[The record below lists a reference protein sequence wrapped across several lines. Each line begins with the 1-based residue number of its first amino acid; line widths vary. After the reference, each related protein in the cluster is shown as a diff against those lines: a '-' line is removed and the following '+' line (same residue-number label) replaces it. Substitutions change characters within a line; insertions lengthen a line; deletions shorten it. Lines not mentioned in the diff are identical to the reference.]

1 MPSYLRLLRLNFVTA
16 HQRMCHPILNE
27 CYGMTVVSPS
37 SLHIVEEHQH
47 CSWKERRSA
56 SPATNLVGAGLC
68 DCVYQGVSPSE
79 ILAGRDDSSMV
90 IVCHQGALVLLKED
104 EAKVYANLSQVAVA
118 GLGDSTSKDVSSNS

>member
-1 MPSYLRLLRLNFVTA
+1 MPFQLPTWLELGFVTA
-16 HQRMCHPILNE
+16 YTRGYCCP
-27 CYGMTVVSPS
+27 
-37 SLHIVEEHQH
+37 
-47 CSWKERRSA
+47 
-56 SPATNLVGAGLC
+56 
-68 DCVYQGVSPSE
+68 